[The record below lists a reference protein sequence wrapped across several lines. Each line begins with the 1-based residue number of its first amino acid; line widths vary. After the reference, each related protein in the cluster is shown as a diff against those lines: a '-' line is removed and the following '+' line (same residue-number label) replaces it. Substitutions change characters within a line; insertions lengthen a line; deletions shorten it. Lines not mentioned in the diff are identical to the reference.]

1 MNRSRPLLLA
11 LLLTACGQGAGSN
24 QQKAEVPAGPEVD
37 VRTEFLR
44 LAAND
49 PWAKW
54 PDRLQEDP
62 VDDGQP
68 CQRVSEQSREQAIA
82 RLAEV
87 PAVAL
92 DAREYKRLTGAGPPP
107 AIDGTL
113 YLLRGFS
120 STNSTARVKVT
131 GDAVTVH
138 SDALGGLFDLRRYP
152 CIASLSNAPSEVYTV
167 AAYDL

>member
-1 MNRSRPLLLA
+1 MNHTRTLLLA
-11 LLLTACGQGAGSN
+11 LLLTACGQVAPSN
-24 QQKAEVPAGPEVD
+24 QQEATLPAEPEVD

-54 PDRLQEDP
+54 PDQLQEDP
-62 VDDGQP
+62 ADDGQP
-68 CQRVSEQSREQAIA
+68 CERVSERSRERAIA
-82 RLAEV
+82 RLAEA

-92 DAREYKRLTGAGPPP
+92 DAREYGRLTGTAPP
-107 AIDGTL
+107 ATEGTL

-120 STNSTARVKVT
+120 TTNSAARVKVT
-131 GDAVTVH
+131 GNVVTVH
-138 SDALGGLFDLRRYP
+138 SDALGGLFNVRRHP
-152 CIASLSNAPSEVYTV
+152 CVAALSGAPAEVYTV

>member
-1 MNRSRPLLLA
+1 MNHALTLLLA
-11 LLLTACGQGAGSN
+11 LLLTACGQVGPSN
-24 QQKAEVPAGPEVD
+24 QQQATLPAEPEVD

-54 PDRLQEDP
+54 PYRLQEDP
-62 VDDGQP
+62 ADDGQP
-68 CQRVSEQSREQAIA
+68 CERVSEQSRERAIA
-82 RLAEV
+82 RLADA

-92 DAREYKRLTGAGPPP
+92 NAREHERLTGTAPPVT
-107 AIDGTL
+107 DGTL

-120 STNSTARVKVT
+120 TTNSAARVKVT
-131 GDAVTVH
+131 GNFVTVH
-138 SDALGGLFDLRRYP
+138 SDVLGGLFNLRRYP
-152 CIASLSNAPSEVYTV
+152 CVAALSSAPAEVYTV